1 MLKLPGSLLARFLH
15 PARRIAP
22 KASCGPRRLPSS
34 GPAPQL
40 APGVT
45 PPPPRPSEPAP
56 RARLDELRSLLAQKG
71 NFLCITICITLKF
84 TFTSPL
90 GEGFF
95 PSLLES
101 GCSARNLLIF
111 PFHLDFILAAKT
123 SDSLRA
129 VGAGGGRGAFSLGGR
144 GRGTSGVSGEEG
156 VGMLEVAA
164 ELGPET
170 HGPGARMGMVWAPAS
185 PPAREQRGWIHFKK
199 AKLQTT
205 LAMPKFPSKWH
216 GFAKE
221 VSSGWALSLIRSAF
235 LSDDYKSFGLVTG
248 IEGDKKK
255 KKKKLC

>member
-129 VGAGGGRGAFSLGGR
+129 VGAGGGEGGFFAWGEGEGNIRRERGGGGWYVGSCGGAGTGDPRPRRTDGDGLSSSL
-144 GRGTSGVSGEEG
+144 S
-156 VGMLEVAA
+156 
-164 ELGPET
+164 PC
-170 HGPGARMGMVWAPAS
+170 PGA
-185 PPAREQRGWIHFKK
+185 ARLDTF
-199 AKLQTT
+199 
-205 LAMPKFPSKWH
+205 
-216 GFAKE
+216 
-221 VSSGWALSLIRSAF
+221 
-235 LSDDYKSFGLVTG
+235 
-248 IEGDKKK
+248 
-255 KKKKLC
+255 